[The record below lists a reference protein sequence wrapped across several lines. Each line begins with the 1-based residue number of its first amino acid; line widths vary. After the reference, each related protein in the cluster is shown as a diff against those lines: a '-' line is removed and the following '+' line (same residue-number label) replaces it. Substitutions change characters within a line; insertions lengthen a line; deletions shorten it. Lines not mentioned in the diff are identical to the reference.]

1 MYYVDLAVQGLIY
14 GSMYALMALGLTLIY
29 GLLRVLHIAH
39 AAVFTLGAYIGV
51 VIANATGSLW
61 IAFPVAILAAVLAG
75 TTIYRLVYAPL
86 LDRPPLVPL
95 IASVGLLI
103 LLEDLFRIAFGNQGI
118 AFNDNPYVYMTVTM
132 GGLSIGLLQV
142 VMFVGSVASLSAFAL
157 FTAFSRTGT
166 AWRATLGNPQMA
178 TSFGVSVAQVR
189 YLNFAIGSAFAG
201 LAGVLIA
208 LLNNY
213 AEPGMGMIVSYKAL
227 AIIVLGGLG
236 SMRGALIGSL
246 LLGVIESYGTVYLG
260 GVVAR
265 DAIAALCLIGI
276 LMFRPEGL
284 AKRAAA

>member
-1 MYYVDLAVQGLIY
+1 VYYADLAVQGLIY

-39 AAVFTLGAYIGV
+39 AAVFTLGAYVGV
-51 VIANATGSLW
+51 IVANATGSLW
-61 IAFPVAILAAVLAG
+61 IAFPVAIFAAVLAG
-75 TTIYRLVYAPL
+75 IAIYRLVYAPL

-103 LLEDLFRIAFGNQGI
+103 LLEDLFRIVFGNQGI
-118 AFNDNPYVYMTVTM
+118 AFNDNPYVYMTVTID
-132 GGLSIGLLQV
+132 GLSIGLLQLA
-142 VMFVGSVASLSAFAL
+142 MFVGSVASLSAFAA
-157 FTAFSRTGT
+157 FVAFSRTGA

-178 TSFGVSVAQVR
+178 TSFGVSVEQVR

-201 LAGVLIA
+201 FAGVLIA

-227 AIIVLGGLG
+227 AIIVLGGLA

-246 LLGVIESYGTVYLG
+246 LLGLIESYGTVYLG
-260 GVVAR
+260 GIVDR
-265 DAIAALCLIGI
+265 DAIAALFLITI

-284 AKRAAA
+284 AKRVAA

>member
-39 AAVFTLGAYIGV
+39 AAVFTLGAYVGV
-51 VIANATGSLW
+51 VVANAAGSLW
-61 IAFPVAILAAVLAG
+61 LAFPAAILAAALAG
-75 TTIYRLVYAPL
+75 TAIYRFVYAPL

-103 LLEDLFRIAFGNQGI
+103 LLEDLFRLVFGNLGI
-118 AFNDNPYVYMTVTM
+118 AFDDNPYVYMMVSL
-132 GGLSIGLLQV
+132 GGLGIGVLQLA
-142 VMFVGSVASLSAFAL
+142 MFVGSILSLSAFAA
-157 FTAFSRTGT
+157 FVAFSRTGA

-178 TSFGVSVAQVR
+178 TSFGVSVTQVR

-201 LAGVLIA
+201 VAGVLIA

-246 LLGVIESYGTVYLG
+246 LLGVAEAYGTVFLG
-260 GVVAR
+260 DVVDR
-265 DAIAALCLIGI
+265 DAIAAICLIAI
-276 LMFRPEGL
+276 LMFRPAGL